1 MSESLKYMRIET
13 KRFIIRKM
21 RESDAEALFAIFSD
35 EETMR
40 FIEPVFTYEKTKEFI
55 KEAGLCE
62 EPLVW
67 ALEEKKTGRVIG
79 QIIFHKYDDKRYEI
93 GWIINKVFW
102 HLGIADEVTKALI
115 DFANENNINRLII
128 ECAGAQEITKHIAK
142 KNGFNMISE
151 GEIFVFERLCS

>member
-1 MSESLKYMRIET
+1 MDNPFRSRDGQENISVANAK
-13 KRFIIRKM
+13 KVAVNVRKF
-21 RESDAEALFAIFSD
+21 EI
-35 EETMR
+35 
-40 FIEPVFTYEKTKEFI
+40 YEDRNKKTKEFI

-67 ALEEKKTGRVIG
+67 ALEEKKTDRVIG

-93 GWIINKVFW
+93 GWIINKAYW

-115 DFANENNINRLII
+115 DFANENDINGLII

-151 GEIFVFERLCS
+151 GEILVFERLCN

>member
-21 RESDAEALFAIFSD
+21 KESDAEALFAIFSD
-35 EETMR
+35 AEIMR
-40 FIEPVFTYEKTKEFI
+40 FIEPVFTYEKTKKFI

-67 ALEEKKTGRVIG
+67 VLEEKKTDRVIG
-79 QIIFHKYDDKRYEI
+79 QIIFHKYDDKHYD
-93 GWIINKVFW
+93 IN
-102 HLGIADEVTKALI
+102 G
-115 DFANENNINRLII
+115 LII

-151 GEIFVFERLCS
+151 GEIFVFEKFCN